1 MQELH
6 LVSTWPILY
15 FSLLPPFSF
24 FLSFFISLSLPFS
37 PSLFYSSHNRRRWYF
52 RAQNVGVAALRT
64 APVYDVIFV
73 SFRRTNTRPACLF
86 NVATV
91 SSRLSLSL
99 FYHRHPLSSRLP
111 HSVPRRASSA
121 VVCLTCLFYLFSL
134 LMPLSHMRT
143 CSQRNNSLVH
153 FLVYL

>member
-24 FLSFFISLSLPFS
+24 SLSFFVSLCLLFS
-37 PSLFYSSHNRRRWYF
+37 PSLFHSSHNRRRWYF

-64 APVYDVIFV
+64 ASIYDVIFV
-73 SFRRTNTRPACLF
+73 SFHRTNTRPACLF

-99 FYHRHPLSSRLP
+99 YPYHRHPLSSRLP
-111 HSVPRRASSA
+111 HSLPRRASSA
-121 VVCLTCLFYLFSL
+121 VVCLTCRFFIFSL
-134 LMPLSHMRT
+134 S
-143 CSQRNNSLVH
+143 
-153 FLVYL
+153 